1 MLASGHMGMLRVCV
15 GYMPDVREDLIGVV
29 DAAFV
34 AFSFRFGGIVVEET

>member
-1 MLASGHMGMLRVCV
+1 MQN
-15 GYMPDVREDLIGVV
+15 VRDAFMGVV